1 MGNNKYYGMCKNGI
15 GRAVEIRTNRGTVHR
30 GIIERVTPNK
40 VYIRPL
46 RGGNNN
52 RGYGYGYYGGGY
64 GWNWGWGGA
73 AAGFALGAITSL
85 AFLAFLW

>member
-1 MGNNKYYGMCKNGI
+1 MGNNNYYGMCKNGI

-46 RGGNNN
+46 RGGGNNY
-52 RGYGYGYYGGGY
+52 RGYGYGYGGGY
-64 GWNWGWGGA
+64 GWGWGWGGA